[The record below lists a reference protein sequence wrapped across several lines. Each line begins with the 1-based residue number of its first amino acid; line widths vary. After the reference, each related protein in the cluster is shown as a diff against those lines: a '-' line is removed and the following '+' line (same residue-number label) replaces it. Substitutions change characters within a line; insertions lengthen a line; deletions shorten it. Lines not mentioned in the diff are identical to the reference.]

1 MAELI
6 TLAQV
11 VGVHGIK
18 GWVKIRPFLEDLD
31 ILTSLARIQLVPGE
45 KVRIGSTKTVKIDA
59 VKQQGK
65 GVIAHVEGIDDRS
78 AAEEVRGFL
87 FQTEQ
92 DNLPPAEL
100 DEIYWRDLVG
110 MQVFCCEPDSDDK
123 GVVVLGQVDY
133 LLDTGANDVLVVK
146 ATDDSVDDRERLIP
160 WLVDSV
166 VTKIDTESRSVW
178 VSWYV
183 DA

>member
-1 MAELI
+1 
-6 TLAQV
+6 
-11 VGVHGIK
+11 
-18 GWVKIRPFLEDLD
+18 
-31 ILTSLARIQLVPGE
+31 
-45 KVRIGSTKTVKIDA
+45 VKIDA

-87 FQTEQ
+87 LQTEQ
-92 DNLPPAEL
+92 HNLPPAEV

-110 MQVFCCEPDSDDK
+110 MRVFCCEPDSDDK

-160 WLVDSV
+160 WLIGSV

>member
-1 MAELI
+1 
-6 TLAQV
+6 
-11 VGVHGIK
+11 
-18 GWVKIRPFLEDLD
+18 
-31 ILTSLARIQLVPGE
+31 
-45 KVRIGSTKTVKIDA
+45 
-59 VKQQGK
+59 
-65 GVIAHVEGIDDRS
+65 
-78 AAEEVRGFL
+78 
-87 FQTEQ
+87 
-92 DNLPPAEL
+92 
-100 DEIYWRDLVG
+100 
-110 MQVFCCEPDSDDK
+110 
-123 GVVVLGQVDY
+123 VLGQVDY

>member
-1 MAELI
+1 M
-6 TLAQV
+6 
-11 VGVHGIK
+11 
-18 GWVKIRPFLEDLD
+18 R
-31 ILTSLARIQLVPGE
+31 
-45 KVRIGSTKTVKIDA
+45 
-59 VKQQGK
+59 
-65 GVIAHVEGIDDRS
+65 
-78 AAEEVRGFL
+78 
-87 FQTEQ
+87 
-92 DNLPPAEL
+92 
-100 DEIYWRDLVG
+100 
-110 MQVFCCEPDSDDK
+110 VFCCEPDSDDK